1 MVLFVLG
8 PSFLHGQQELGLNET
23 DAAIRTWHIGIC
35 SIFLSGIFKV
45 ACAFVSGVVHR
56 AVPRA
61 GLLGSLTAIAL
72 VPLFLWFVAS
82 LAAVATADYAT
93 AVAWIQSPWNS
104 ALLILLIGSLF
115 YHAQLGMQVVF
126 EDYISTH
133 WLQVACIILV
143 RFLALLLAAVSII
156 AVLRTAWGS

>member
-1 MVLFVLG
+1 MSMRAPLARVRG
-8 PSFLHGQQELGLNET
+8 HGSAKEGAHHWWAQ
-23 DAAIRTWHIGIC
+23 R
-35 SIFLSGIFKV
+35 LS
-45 ACAFVSGVVHR
+45 
-56 AVPRA
+56 
-61 GLLGSLTAIAL
+61 AIAL

-82 LAAVATADYAT
+82 VTSVGSADYAT
-93 AVAWIQSPWNS
+93 AVAWIGSPWNS
-104 ALLILLIGSLF
+104 ALLVLLIGAIF

-133 WLQVACIILV
+133 WLQVTGIILV